1 MKVRTTNVLVLT
13 VKKFQHVFGTC
24 YFEKRNQ
31 ITLKFLQ
38 LVVVYRFTHR
48 SKGLVLSGY
57 FNKNN
62 EIKIHNGYATVMDC
76 VRFMPAISRFL
87 AGSPHHLKQWIIFS
101 TSILGGVLNPNS
113 FGGFLTIFLLFVN
126 NCK

>member
-1 MKVRTTNVLVLT
+1 MKVRTTKVLVLT

-24 YFEKRNQ
+24 YFEKPNQ

-62 EIKIHNGYATVMDC
+62 EIKINNGYATVMER
-76 VRFMPAISRFL
+76 VGFMPAISRFL